1 MSKSNKNQSTKM
13 VETDRFR
20 LKCQKK
26 LKFLKNKQYEKNNF
40 DVLCNVMDE
49 VIKVLANNKLDTET
63 FNRIKSHPE
72 RLIYHA
78 NNILRISNNTEFKRN
93 RQKLN
98 ELKVGIL
105 YHDISK
111 CINFD
116 KYNAERKKDHALFSV
131 IILETVM
138 RYLEFEQ
145 DVINRITKNII
156 HHTDKRPGNPNNLDY
171 TGLLLIDVDI
181 MDEQDVYGVLL
192 YMALKGF
199 DKKVIRNNLM
209 NQKDIE
215 SCIVDFINGV
225 NAFDKLLLEESVD
238 YYHKI
243 MDKIESLLK
252 IVRFENEEVFI

>member
-1 MSKSNKNQSTKM
+1 MSKSNKIYCTKM
-13 VETDRFR
+13 VETDKFR
-20 LKCQKK
+20 MKCQKK
-26 LKFLKNKQYEKNNF
+26 FKFLKDERYEKNNF
-40 DVLCNVMDE
+40 DVLCNIVDE
-49 VIKVLANNKLDTET
+49 LITVISNNKLDVET

-78 NNILRISNNTEFKRN
+78 NNILRISHNIEFKRN

-98 ELKVGIL
+98 ELKTAIL

-116 KYNAERKKDHALFSV
+116 KYNGERKKDHAMFSA

-138 RYLEFEQ
+138 KYLEFEQ
-145 DVINRITKNII
+145 DVIDRITKNII

-171 TGLLLIDVDI
+171 AGLLLIDVDI

-192 YMALKGF
+192 YMALRGF
-199 DKKVIRNNLM
+199 DKKVIRNNFM

-215 SCIVDFINGV
+215 LCIVDFINDV
-225 NAFDKLLLEESVD
+225 NAFDKLILEESIE
-238 YYHKI
+238 YYHTI
-243 MDKIESLLK
+243 MEKIELILT
-252 IVRFENEEVFI
+252 IIRFENEEVFI